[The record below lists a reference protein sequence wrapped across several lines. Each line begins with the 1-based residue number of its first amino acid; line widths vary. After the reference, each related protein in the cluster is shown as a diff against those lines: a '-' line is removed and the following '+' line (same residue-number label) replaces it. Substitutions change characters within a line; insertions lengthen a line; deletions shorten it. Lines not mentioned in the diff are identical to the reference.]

1 MATTQLKLYNE
12 ALRILGARKLITIT
26 DNIVTRRELDE
37 AWDAGALDYCLEQGL
52 WNFSLRT
59 VEAEFSPSETSQ
71 FGYNFAFSRPLDYIR
86 LSQISADERFTNP
99 LLQYVDEAGF
109 WWCDLNKIYIS
120 YVSNDEDGYGADF
133 SMWPVSFTK
142 FVAAYLAKEVREKI
156 AKGGIS
162 EDRVNK
168 IYDDRLKVSKSKDA
182 MEDPTKFPPEGAWQR
197 SRRGRGFNNRS
208 RWNGTVSG

>member
-12 ALRILGARKLITIT
+12 ALRILGARKLLAIT

-37 AWDAGALDYCLEQGL
+37 AWDAGALDFCLEKGL
-52 WNFSLRT
+52 WNFALRT
-59 VEAEFSPSETSQ
+59 VEAEFDPSETSQ
-71 FGYNFAFSRPLDYIR
+71 FGFNFAFSRPLDYIR
-86 LSQISADERFTNP
+86 LSQISVDERFSNP
-99 LLQYVDEAGF
+99 LLDYVDEAGL

-120 YVSNDEDGYGADF
+120 YVSNDTDGYGADY

-168 IYDDRLKVSKSKDA
+168 IYKERLTDSRSKDA
-182 MEDPTKFPPEGAWQR
+182 MEDPTKFPPVGNWRR
-197 SRRGRGFNNRS
+197 SRRGRSASRS
-208 RWNGTVSG
+208 RWNGVVRG